1 MLTIAQR
8 FNAGLE
14 CVHFVAS
21 PDRDGRKFLS
31 TLPGFGLFYQL
42 LPALKRWAITEN

>member
-21 PDRDGRKFLS
+21 PDRDVRKFFPPS
-31 TLPGFGLFYQL
+31 GFGLFYQL